1 MTVVVTKLAIA
12 ENKIPYTQQQTNV
25 VNIKLF
31 DLVNRTSVLEFFFT
45 YKDWCLYFQP
55 ICLIELH

>member
-31 DLVNRTSVLEFFFT
+31 DLVNRTSVLEFF
-45 YKDWCLYFQP
+45 L
-55 ICLIELH
+55 LIKIGVYIFSQSV